1 MLLLPNDEDAVSEPN
16 TRRRT
21 SRASHRVETVSSDV
35 PTVVI
40 VGRPNVGKST
50 LFNRLTGARR
60 SITHDLPG
68 VTRDRVIGEAAR
80 PRGGSVVVVD
90 TGGFEADTEA
100 VIPAQIRR
108 QALAA
113 VESAHVAILLV
124 DGAAGLTPGDEELAT
139 ALRRTGKPVVLVVNK
154 SDRRDARLG
163 FGEFTGLG
171 FEVVVLS
178 AEHGLGLD
186 ELWDCLEPAL
196 PPPVESTATAA
207 PELAIAIVGRPNVG
221 KSSLLNAMLG
231 EDRVIVSAVPGT
243 TRDSVDTL
251 VHWGERTLRL
261 IDTAGIRRKGRTDRG
276 PEVLAVVMARRAVER
291 AHVCLLLLDA
301 VEGVTAQD
309 AHVAGIINEAGRA
322 AVVVVNKADLLE
334 GGEPDRQKALERQI
348 LERFKFLK
356 GTPVLFISA
365 LERRGLDRVLPAAG
379 VVGDAFFL
387 RVGTGEL
394 NRVLHAAWERQPPP
408 GGRRPARLYYATQLS
423 GGPPRFMLF
432 WSGGEL
438 HFSYQ
443 RFLENAL
450 RDAFPL
456 AGVPIRF
463 IMRGKR
469 ERSA

>member
-1 MLLLPNDEDAVSEPN
+1 MPALP
-16 TRRRT
+16 TI
-21 SRASHRVETVSSDV
+21 
-35 PTVVI
+35 VI

-50 LFNRLTGARR
+50 LFNRLTGTRR
-60 SITHDLPG
+60 AITHDLPG
-68 VTRDRVIGEAAR
+68 VTRDRVIGEASR
-80 PRGGSVVVVD
+80 PGGGAVVVVD
-90 TGGFEADTEA
+90 TGGFEADAEA

-113 VESAHVAILLV
+113 VESAHVAVLLV
-124 DGAAGLTPGDEELAT
+124 DGATGLTPGDEELAA
-139 ALRRTGKPVVLVVNK
+139 ALRRTGKPVVLAVNK
-154 SDRRDARLG
+154 ADRRDARLG

-178 AEHGLGLD
+178 AEHGHGLD
-186 ELWDCLEPAL
+186 ELWGRLEEAL
-196 PPPVESTATAA
+196 PAPAEGVAAT

-221 KSSLLNAMLG
+221 KSSLLNALLG
-231 EDRVIVSAVPGT
+231 EERVIVSPVPGT
-243 TRDSVDTL
+243 TRDSVDT
-251 VHWGERTLRL
+251 VVRWGERTLRL
-261 IDTAGIRRKGRTDRG
+261 VDTAGIRRKGRTDRG
-276 PEVLAVVMARRAVER
+276 PEVLAVLMARRAVER

-301 VEGVTAQD
+301 GEGVTAQD
-309 AHVAGIINEAGRA
+309 AHVAGLINEAGRA

-334 GGEPDRQKALERQI
+334 GGEPDRRKALERQI

-356 GTPVLFISA
+356 GTPVLFVSA
-365 LERRGLDRVLPAAG
+365 RERRGLDRVLPAAG
-379 VVGDAFFL
+379 AMGDAFFL
-387 RVGTGEL
+387 RIGTGEL
-394 NRVLHAAWERQPPP
+394 NRALRAAWERQPPP

-438 HFSYQ
+438 HFSYL
-443 RFLENAL
+443 RYLENAL

>member
-1 MLLLPNDEDAVSEPN
+1 MSEPRPGRRA
-16 TRRRT
+16 TRD
-21 SRASHRVETVSSDV
+21 HPPVEPVV
-35 PTVVI
+35 PALPTVVI

-50 LFNRLTGARR
+50 LFNRLTGRR
-60 SITHDLPG
+60 RAITHDLPG

-80 PRGGSVVVVD
+80 PRGGVVVVVD
-90 TGGFEADTEA
+90 TGGFEPDTEA

-113 VESAHVAILLV
+113 VASAHAAILLV
-124 DGAAGLTPGDEELAT
+124 DGAAGLTPGDEELAA
-139 ALRRTGKPVVLVVNK
+139 ALRRTGKPAIVVVNK

-163 FGEFTGLG
+163 FGEFASLG
-171 FEVVVLS
+171 FELVVLS

-186 ELWDCLEPAL
+186 ELWDHLEPVL
-196 PPPVESTATAA
+196 PPPIEGATASA
-207 PELAIAIVGRPNVG
+207 AELPVAIVGRPNVG
-221 KSSLLNAMLG
+221 KSSLLNALLG
-231 EDRVIVSAVPGT
+231 EERVIVSAVPGT

-251 VHWGERTLRL
+251 VRWGERSLRL

-276 PEVLAVVMARRAVER
+276 PEVLAVVMARQAVER
-291 AHVCLLLLDA
+291 AHVCVLLLDA
-301 VEGVTAQD
+301 GEGVTAQD
-309 AHVAGIINEAGRA
+309 AHVAGIINDAGRA
-322 AVVVVNKADLLE
+322 AVVLVNKADLLASA
-334 GGEPDRQKALERQI
+334 EPGRRRALEEQV
-348 LERFKFLK
+348 LERLKFLK

-365 LERRGLDRVLPAAG
+365 RERSGLERVLPAAVSAG
-379 VVGDAFFL
+379 EAFHL
-387 RVGTGEL
+387 RIGTGEL
-394 NRVLHAAWERQPPP
+394 NRVLHAAWDRQPPP
-408 GGRRPARLYYATQLS
+408 GGRRPSRFYYATQLS

-443 RFLENAL
+443 RYLENAL